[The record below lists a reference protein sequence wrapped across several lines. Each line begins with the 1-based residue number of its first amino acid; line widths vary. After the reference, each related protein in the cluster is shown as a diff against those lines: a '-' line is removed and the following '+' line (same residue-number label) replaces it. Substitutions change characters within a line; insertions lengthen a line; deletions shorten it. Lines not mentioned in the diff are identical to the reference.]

1 MAAAKIQEVS
11 DAVLDA
17 STVIRVDRKPRPDL
31 SKLRIY
37 AIDVAHLV
45 LGPEPV
51 VDDEGMRLFKEKPRV
66 SLDDDLLFSR
76 ATAYGP

>member
-1 MAAAKIQEVS
+1 MGS
-11 DAVLDA
+11 SLNS